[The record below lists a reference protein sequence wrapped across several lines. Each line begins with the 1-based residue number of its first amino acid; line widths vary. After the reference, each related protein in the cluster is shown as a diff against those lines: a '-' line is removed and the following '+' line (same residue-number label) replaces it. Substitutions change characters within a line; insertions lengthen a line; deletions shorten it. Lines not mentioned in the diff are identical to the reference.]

1 MATANPLLE
10 PKRKYYSVE
19 EANRAL
25 PLVKAIVG
33 DIVRHYEQVEELQG
47 RLSRVMSERKH
58 DADDL
63 YSEELSQTHSELEAQ
78 EDRLR
83 EYIDELKKLGVELK
97 SEDGL
102 CDFPSLMDDREVYL
116 CWRLGEPQ
124 VAFWHEMEA
133 GFSGRKRL
141 PNRAGGDDVGR

>member
-47 RLSRVMSERKH
+47 RLSRVMRERNR
-58 DADDL
+58 DADDP
-63 YSEELSQTHSELEAQ
+63 YSEELSETQSELATQ

-102 CDFPSLMDDREVYL
+102 CDFPSLMDGREVYL

-124 VAFWHEMEA
+124 VAYWHELEA

-141 PNRAGGDDVGR
+141 SNRGGDVGR